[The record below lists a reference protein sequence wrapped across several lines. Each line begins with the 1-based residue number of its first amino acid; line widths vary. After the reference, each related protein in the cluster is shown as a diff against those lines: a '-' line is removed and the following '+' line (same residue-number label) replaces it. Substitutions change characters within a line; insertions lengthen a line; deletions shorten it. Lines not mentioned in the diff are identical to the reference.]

1 MDIDDIDNVIDDAG
15 NQDEQQEAVDIDD
28 IDNKQE
34 GDSDNIFA
42 TGKYIVRNEPD
53 ETVQKVRSYD
63 LSITYDFYYQTPRLW
78 LIGYNENG
86 QLLSEEETFEDI
98 MADYANK
105 TVTIEN
111 HPHLGIKEASIH
123 PCNHAKVMK
132 KIIDTVQSNGGTPQV
147 HSSLFV
153 FLKFISSVVPTI
165 EYDFTIDLELE

>member
-1 MDIDDIDNVIDDAG
+1 MQKEGNDNQNSNNILASDQYFVIKEPEDNVH
-15 NQDEQQEAVDIDD
+15 
-28 IDNKQE
+28 
-34 GDSDNIFA
+34 
-42 TGKYIVRNEPD
+42 
-53 ETVQKVRSYD
+53 KVRSYD

-78 LIGYNENG
+78 LLGYSEEG
-86 QLLSEEETFEDI
+86 QLLSELEVFEDV

-132 KIIDTVQSNGGTPQV
+132 KIIDTVQENGGTMEV
-147 HSSLFV
+147 HQSLFV

-165 EYDFTIDLELE
+165 EYDFTLDLDLE

>member
-1 MDIDDIDNVIDDAG
+1 
-15 NQDEQQEAVDIDD
+15 
-28 IDNKQE
+28 
-34 GDSDNIFA
+34 
-42 TGKYIVRNEPD
+42 
-53 ETVQKVRSYD
+53 
-63 LSITYDFYYQTPRLW
+63 
-78 LIGYNENG
+78 
-86 QLLSEEETFEDI
+86 

-132 KIIDTVQSNGGTPQV
+132 KIIDTVELNGGIMNV
-147 HSSLFV
+147 HQSLFV